1 MAINFDSIIS
11 NAKGTANIAK
21 LKVTLGFKT
30 NELNKL
36 YTELG
41 KLFYDFTKNNQ
52 TEEVE
57 SVSEDNH
64 SSENETTNSSVTD
77 YMADENIRACYEK
90 IPSLEQEIAILE
102 SQISNEKDNMKPMS
116 TPTETG
122 YSQTNYSQDPVTPTG
137 SGAKCSKCGKVQS
150 EDNEFCVN
158 CGTKISKYQEE

>member
-11 NAKGTANIAK
+11 NTKGAANIAK
-21 LKVTLGFKT
+21 LKVTLGLKT

-41 KLFYDFTKNNQ
+41 KLFYDFTKSNQ

-90 IPSLEQEIAILE
+90 IAILE

-137 SGAKCSKCGKVQS
+137 SGAKCPKCGAMQS
-150 EDNEFCVN
+150 SDNKFCVY
-158 CGTKISKYQEE
+158 CGNKMGE

>member
-64 SSENETTNSSVTD
+64 SSENEITNSSVTD

-137 SGAKCSKCGKVQS
+137 SGAKCPKCGKVQS
-150 EDNEFCVN
+150 EDDEFCVN

>member
-1 MAINFDSIIS
+1 MVKNMAINFDSIIS
-11 NAKGTANIAK
+11 NTKGAANIAK

-41 KLFYDFTKNNQ
+41 KLFYEFTKNNQ

-122 YSQTNYSQDPVTPTG
+122 YSQTNYSQDSVTPTR
-137 SGAKCSKCGKVQS
+137 SGAKYPKCGANQS
-150 EDNEFCVN
+150 LDNEFCIY
-158 CGTKISKYQEE
+158 CGTKINK

>member
-52 TEEVE
+52 TE
-57 SVSEDNH
+57 
-64 SSENETTNSSVTD
+64 
-77 YMADENIRACYEK
+77 
-90 IPSLEQEIAILE
+90 
-102 SQISNEKDNMKPMS
+102 
-116 TPTETG
+116 
-122 YSQTNYSQDPVTPTG
+122 
-137 SGAKCSKCGKVQS
+137 
-150 EDNEFCVN
+150 
-158 CGTKISKYQEE
+158 

>member
-1 MAINFDSIIS
+1 MLFNGNLKERIIGGKSYIWCKTWQSI
-11 NAKGTANIAK
+11 
-21 LKVTLGFKT
+21 
-30 NELNKL
+30 LNQL
-36 YTELG
+36 FQIQ
-41 KLFYDFTKNNQ
+41 LFYDFIKSNQ

-77 YMADENIRACYEK
+77 YMADENIRVCFEK

-102 SQISNEKDNMKPMS
+102 SQISNENDNMKPMS

-137 SGAKCSKCGKVQS
+137 SGAKCPKCGKVQS

-158 CGTKISKYQEE
+158 CGTKISK

>member
-11 NAKGTANIAK
+11 NTKGTANIAK

-90 IPSLEQEIAILE
+90 IPSLEQEIAI
-102 SQISNEKDNMKPMS
+102 
-116 TPTETG
+116 
-122 YSQTNYSQDPVTPTG
+122 
-137 SGAKCSKCGKVQS
+137 
-150 EDNEFCVN
+150 
-158 CGTKISKYQEE
+158 

>member
-11 NAKGTANIAK
+11 NTKGAANIAK

-41 KLFYDFTKNNQ
+41 KLFYEFTKNNQ

-122 YSQTNYSQDPVTPTG
+122 YSQANYYQNDVNSSESV
-137 SGAKCSKCGKVQS
+137 AKCPKCGAVQGI
-150 EDNEFCVN
+150 DNEFCVY
-158 CGTKISKYQEE
+158 CGTKINK

>member
-64 SSENETTNSSVTD
+64 SSENETTNHQLLIIWL
-77 YMADENIRACYEK
+77 MK
-90 IPSLEQEIAILE
+90 IYALA
-102 SQISNEKDNMKPMS
+102 MK
-116 TPTETG
+116 
-122 YSQTNYSQDPVTPTG
+122 
-137 SGAKCSKCGKVQS
+137 
-150 EDNEFCVN
+150 
-158 CGTKISKYQEE
+158 KYLVWNRK